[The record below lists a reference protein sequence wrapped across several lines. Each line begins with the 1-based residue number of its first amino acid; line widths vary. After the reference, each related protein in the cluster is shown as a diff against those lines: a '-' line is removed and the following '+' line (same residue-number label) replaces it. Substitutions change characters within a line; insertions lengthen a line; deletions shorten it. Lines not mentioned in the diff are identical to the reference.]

1 MGVCPWSEPELG
13 GAKPDPIHCFP
24 LIANCL
30 RLTPPGLRSC
40 MPFNRTELSP
50 GWCLGVLALVACS
63 AHAQEQ
69 PKPLP
74 QVQTLATGPLAG
86 QTIAVLPMTLVV
98 ADPALESD
106 TVYQPYR
113 ERRAALLRADS
124 LVGAGIRSR
133 GPEVNWVLPP
143 ELRKIARR
151 SAGFV
156 EDPDQM
162 GQAILRAPNLTKV
175 PDPLRSSLRG
185 LVAMV
190 DGRMALVPASL
201 GFGPEP
207 NGQVRA
213 DLTLVLADGR
223 SGRILWRSVAHG
235 RGTTPDQA
243 LNAAVAAV
251 LPTSAGP

>member
-1 MGVCPWSEPELG
+1 
-13 GAKPDPIHCFP
+13 
-24 LIANCL
+24 
-30 RLTPPGLRSC
+30 

-63 AHAQEQ
+63 AHAQEE

-74 QVQTLATGPLAG
+74 AVQTLATGQLAG
-86 QTIAVLPMTLVV
+86 QNIAVLPITLVV

-106 TVYQPYR
+106 TLYQPYR
-113 ERRAALLRADS
+113 ERRAALLRVDS
-124 LVGAGIRSR
+124 LVGAGFQTR

-143 ELRKIARR
+143 QLRKVARR

-156 EDPDQM
+156 DDPDQM
-162 GQAILRAPNLTKV
+162 GQAVLRSPNLTKV

-185 LVAMV
+185 LVAVV
-190 DGRMALVPASL
+190 DGRIALVPASL

-207 NGQVRA
+207 NGQIRA

-223 SGRILWRSVAHG
+223 SGKILWRSVAYG

-251 LPTSAGP
+251 LPVSTGP